1 MTSLPGIE
9 NRVALQLLAKELLA
23 IYFDMRWKALSAVAA
38 MLFLLNMATG
48 DAHTA
53 VTESWT
59 QELLDWRVKHVAD
72 LRKPDGWL
80 SLAGLDWLAVG
91 DNSFGGAADNKI
103 HLAGAPPH
111 LGVLQLKE
119 AAVRLVEPA
128 GGFPAGFLVAGASA
142 TAQVLRIDAD
152 NDKHAVHMT
161 VGTLNMYAIRRA
173 DRFALRV
180 KDSKSQA
187 LREFQG
193 LRWYEPDA
201 AYRVTAKWIPYNPVK
216 KMTLLH
222 MTGTSYEAPV
232 PGVAEFQLSGTTY
245 RLEPVLEEDP
255 PKLFFIL
262 RDTTSTSTTYG
273 ASRFLY
279 TGLPSG
285 DVAQPGELVLDF
297 NHLEN
302 PPCAYTPFATCP
314 LPPVGNRLPIAL
326 PVGELRYH
334 EQAGAER

>member
-1 MTSLPGIE
+1 
-9 NRVALQLLAKELLA
+9 
-23 IYFDMRWKALSAVAA
+23 MRWKALSAVGAL
-38 MLFLLNMATG
+38 LFLMNMITG
-48 DAHTA
+48 NADTA
-53 VTESWT
+53 VTESWK
-59 QELLDWRVKHVAD
+59 EDLLAWRVKHVAE
-72 LRKPDGWL
+72 LQKPDGWL
-80 SLAGLDWLAVG
+80 SLAGLDWLADG

-103 HLAGAPPH
+103 RLAGSPFPH
-111 LGVLQLKE
+111 LGVLQLKDD
-119 AAVRLVEPA
+119 AVRLIAPA
-128 GGFPAGFLVAGASA
+128 GGFPPGFLVAGVAA
-142 TAQVLRIDAD
+142 TPQVLRTDPD
-152 NDKHAVHMT
+152 HDKHAVHLT
-161 VGTLNMYAIRRA
+161 VGTLNMYVIRRA

-180 KDSKSQA
+180 KDSNSQA
-187 LREFQG
+187 MREFHG

-201 AYRVTAKWIPYNPVK
+201 AYRVTAKWIPYNPVE
-216 KMTLLH
+216 KMTLLN

-232 PGVAEFQLSGTTY
+232 PGAAEFQISGATY

-285 DVAQPGELVLDF
+285 GVTQPGELVLDF

-314 LPPVGNRLPIAL
+314 LPPAGNRLPIAL

-334 EQAGAER
+334 EQTGTER

>member
-1 MTSLPGIE
+1 MGW
-9 NRVALQLLAKELLA
+9 QLLAKERLA
-23 IYFDMRWKALSAVAA
+23 IYFDMRWKALSAVLA

-53 VTESWT
+53 VTESWKH
-59 QELLDWRVKHVAD
+59 ELLDWRAKHVAE
-72 LRKPDGWL
+72 LQKPDGWL
-80 SLAGLDWLAVG
+80 SLAGLDWLAAG

-103 HLAGAPPH
+103 QLAGAPPH
-111 LGVLQLKE
+111 LGVLQLNDD
-119 AAVRLVEPA
+119 AVRLVEPP
-128 GGFPAGFLVAGASA
+128 GGFPREFLVGGAAA
-142 TAQVLRIDAD
+142 TAQVLRTDAD
-152 NDKHAVHMT
+152 HDKHAVHMT

-180 KDSKSQA
+180 KDSNSQA
-187 LREFQG
+187 MREFHG
-193 LRWYEPDA
+193 LKWYDPDE
-201 AYRVTAKWIPYNPVK
+201 AYRVTAKWIPYDPVK
-216 KMTLLH
+216 KMTMVQ

-232 PGVAEFQLSGTTY
+232 PGAAEFQLSGTTY

-285 DVAQPGELVLDF
+285 GVGQPGELVLDF

-314 LPPVGNRLPIAL
+314 LPPAGNRLPIAL

-334 EQAGAER
+334 EQTGTGR

>member
-1 MTSLPGIE
+1 
-9 NRVALQLLAKELLA
+9 
-23 IYFDMRWKALSAVAA
+23 MRWKALSAVGAL
-38 MLFLLNMATG
+38 LFVMNMITG
-48 DAHTA
+48 NADTA
-53 VTESWT
+53 VTESWK
-59 QELLDWRVKHVAD
+59 EDLLAWRVKHVAE
-72 LRKPDGWL
+72 LQKPDGWL
-80 SLAGLDWLAVG
+80 SLAGLDWLADG

-103 HLAGAPPH
+103 RLAGSSFPH
-111 LGVLQLKE
+111 LGVLQLKDD
-119 AAVRLVEPA
+119 AVRLIAPA
-128 GGFPAGFLVAGASA
+128 GGFPPGFLVAGVAA
-142 TAQVLRIDAD
+142 TPQVLRTDPD
-152 NDKHAVHMT
+152 HDKHAVHMT
-161 VGTLNMYAIRRA
+161 VGTLNMYVIRRA

-180 KDSKSQA
+180 KDSNSQA
-187 LREFQG
+187 MREFHG
-193 LRWYEPDA
+193 LKWYEPDA

-216 KMTLLH
+216 KMTLLN

-232 PGVAEFQLSGTTY
+232 PGAAEFQISGATY

-285 DVAQPGELVLDF
+285 GVTQPGELVLDF

-314 LPPVGNRLPIAL
+314 LPPAGNRLPIAL

-334 EQAGAER
+334 EQTGTER

>member
-1 MTSLPGIE
+1 LE
-9 NRVALQLLAKELLA
+9 NGVSRQLLAKELLA
-23 IYFDMRWKALSAVAA
+23 IYFDMRWKALSAVGAL
-38 MLFLLNMATG
+38 LFLVTMATG

-53 VTESWT
+53 APATWK
-59 QELLDWRVKHVAD
+59 QELLDWRVKHVAE
-72 LRKPDGWL
+72 LQKPDGWL
-80 SLAGLDWLAVG
+80 SLAGLEWLVAG

-103 HLAGAPPH
+103 RLAGAPLH
-111 LGVLQLKE
+111 LGVLELKDDT
-119 AAVRLVEPA
+119 VRLVESA
-128 GGFPAGFLVAGASA
+128 GGFPAGLLVAGAPA
-142 TAQVLRIDAD
+142 TAQVLRTDAD
-152 NDKHAVHMT
+152 HDKHAVHMT
-161 VGTLNMYAIRRA
+161 VGTLNMYVIRRA

-180 KDSKSQA
+180 KDSNSQA
-187 LREFQG
+187 LRDFHG
-193 LRWYEPDA
+193 LKWYEPDA

-216 KMTLLH
+216 KMTLLN

-232 PGVAEFQLSGTTY
+232 PGAAEFQLSGTTY

-262 RDTTSTSTTYG
+262 RDTTSTSMRYG

-279 TGLPSG
+279 TALPSG
-285 DVAQPGELVLDF
+285 GVMQPGELVLDF

-314 LPPVGNRLPIAL
+314 LPPAGNRLPIAL

-334 EQAGAER
+334 EQAGTER

>member
-1 MTSLPGIE
+1 
-9 NRVALQLLAKELLA
+9 
-23 IYFDMRWKALSAVAA
+23 MRWKALSVVGA
-38 MLFLLNMATG
+38 LLLLVTMATG

-53 VTESWT
+53 APPTWK

-72 LRKPDGWL
+72 LQKPDGWL
-80 SLAGLDWLAVG
+80 SLAGLEWLAAG
-91 DNSFGGAADNKI
+91 DNSFGGAADNKV
-103 HLAGAPPH
+103 HLPGTSVAH
-111 LGVLQLKE
+111 LGVLRLKDDT
-119 AAVRLVEPA
+119 VRLVEPA
-128 GGFPAGFLVAGASA
+128 GGFPAGFLVAGAAA
-142 TAQVLRIDAD
+142 TPQVLRTDAD
-152 NDKHAVHMT
+152 HDKHAVHMT
-161 VGTLNMYAIRRA
+161 VGTLNIYVIRRA

-180 KDSKSQA
+180 KDSNSQA
-187 LREFQG
+187 LREFRG
-193 LRWYEPDA
+193 LKWYEPDA
-201 AYRVTAKWIPYNPVK
+201 AYRVPAKWIPYNPVK
-216 KMTLLH
+216 KMTLLN

-232 PGVAEFQLSGTTY
+232 PGAAEFQLSGVTY

-279 TGLPSG
+279 TGLPSAG
-285 DVAQPGELVLDF
+285 VAQPGELVLDF

-314 LPPVGNRLPIAL
+314 LPPAGNRLPIAL

-334 EQAGAER
+334 ELTGTGR

>member
-1 MTSLPGIE
+1 MTSLRGIE